1 MSVDHL
7 HSLLHMKLVDW
18 VSEFTGFAHVELTY
32 LGMLVNFIETWMKQH
47 QGFLGLLPTEVKSSR
62 YILDIDTE
70 QHPGQSDIANR
81 YVVVDIPI
89 AIPKTY
95 WHSGQ
100 TKTTM
105 DHKPG
110 YTISASAY
118 EWLSSGTASVG
129 HRWLKDRPVQSQI

>member
-1 MSVDHL
+1 MIMILFTCSTMECTKQGLMSSDYL

-70 QHPGQSDIANR
+70 QHPGQSDIANH
-81 YVVVDIPI
+81 YVVVDTPI
-89 AIPKTY
+89 ATPETY
-95 WHSGQ
+95 
-100 TKTTM
+100 
-105 DHKPG
+105 
-110 YTISASAY
+110 
-118 EWLSSGTASVG
+118 
-129 HRWLKDRPVQSQI
+129 